1 MNENDISS
9 DINAPVDELHR
20 DCVEA
25 VAMIRRKHAESR
37 SKLGLD
43 RPANDGPVDRA
54 VWVAR
59 LARMKYLDSQKRGS

>member
-9 DINAPVDELHR
+9 DINAPIDDLQR

-43 RPANDGPVDRA
+43 RPANDGPVEPA
-54 VWVAR
+54 IWLAR
-59 LARMKYLDSQKRGS
+59 LARMEYLESQRKGS